1 MPTANPLEQLRRRLH
16 AQASPAAFAA
26 LAEEH
31 RRAGR
36 LDEAIAVCR
45 DGLARYPTYVSA
57 RVTLGRALLDSGDVV
72 AAAGELEHAVAQ
84 APDNLAAVRALEAAR
99 AACAELPSPPP
110 LPAGDAA
117 PAATADL
124 SLQTAGSEAPGVP
137 TPVDLD
143 LGDAL
148 VHSFAAGP
156 DAPQEFGLGPGWTI
170 PDTDEPPAEPP
181 ARDHDAG
188 EAPTLALHDHAD
200 APTICFTPPPLQG
213 DEPAGIWPVPD
224 PAASTPASEAG
235 QGAVPVFSWAIA
247 APGRED
253 IAHRAEAVE
262 PPRASIWD
270 EPTIE
275 APVVAVDGP
284 DLSADP
290 AAGAPGGWDGLFA
303 DPPSD
308 GAAPAAFAGWD
319 APGPG
324 LPEPPV
330 WSAADAPVAAD
341 AGAPATSAFTWG
353 LEASEA
359 ESVPEAGIGSE
370 HPSAWDVPAPDALP
384 AEHDVAMTS
393 AVGPTDPA
401 AGMDL
406 PAGVT
411 PEAAVP
417 AQDWAGSVASAL
429 DEVFEQARFV
439 DADEPPTPTSPAL
452 QAAMA
457 DAAVEAALEDTVQ
470 GAEAVP
476 PALASLQRLL
486 DNVRARRAALF
497 TDLRS

>member
-99 AACAELPSPPP
+99 AACAELPAPPP
-110 LPAGDAA
+110 LPAGDTP
-117 PAATADL
+117 PASGDL
-124 SLQTAGSEAPGVP
+124 LLQGSGPEAPRAP

-170 PDTDEPPAEPP
+170 PDTDPPSAEPP
-181 ARDHDAG
+181 ALDHDAG

-213 DEPAGIWPVPD
+213 EEPAGIWPVPD
-224 PAASTPASEAG
+224 PPPGAPAAG
-235 QGAVPVFSWAIA
+235 QGGVPVFSWAIA

-253 IAHRAEAVE
+253 VAQHAEAVE

-275 APVVAVDGP
+275 VPVVAVDGP

-303 DPPSD
+303 DPPSE
-308 GAAPAAFAGWD
+308 GAAPGAFAGWD

-324 LPEPPV
+324 LPEPPA
-330 WSAADAPVAAD
+330 WSAADAPVAAG
-341 AGAPATSAFTWG
+341 AGDLASSAFTWG
-353 LEASEA
+353 LDAGEA
-359 ESVPEAGIGSE
+359 ERQPDPDPEVGGE
-370 HPSAWDVPAPDALP
+370 HPPAWDVTAPDPTP
-384 AEHDVAMTS
+384 AEHDVAMAS
-393 AVGPTDPA
+393 AAEPTAAA
-401 AGMDL
+401 AGMDP
-406 PAGVT
+406 PAGGT
-411 PEAAVP
+411 PEVAMP

-429 DEVFEQARFV
+429 DEVFEHARLV
-439 DADEPPTPTSPAL
+439 DADEPPTSASPLL

-457 DAAVEAALEDTVQ
+457 DAAVEAALEDTAQ
-470 GAEAVP
+470 GEDALP

-497 TDLRS
+497 TDQSS